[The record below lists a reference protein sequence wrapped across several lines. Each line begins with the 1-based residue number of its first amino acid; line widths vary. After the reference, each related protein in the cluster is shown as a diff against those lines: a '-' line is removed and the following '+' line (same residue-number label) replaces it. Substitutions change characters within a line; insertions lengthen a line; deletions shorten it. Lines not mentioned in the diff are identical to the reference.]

1 MKLHELLR
9 LVLVTSDNY
18 SWKLNTIIANS
29 IMLYEIL
36 DVPECSRKGQL
47 VYYAGIGESIRFVC
61 HVNAYPKS
69 NLSFNWTFSRSTEV
83 TVTKSDQ
90 DLV

>member
-1 MKLHELLR
+1 MKLNELF
-9 LVLVTSDNY
+9 VTSNKY
-18 SWKLNTIIANS
+18 SWKLIAFIANS
-29 IMLYEIL
+29 LMLYEIL

-47 VYYAGIGESIRFVC
+47 VYYAGIGESIKFVC

-69 NLSFNWTFSRSTEV
+69 NLSFNWTFTRSTEV
-83 TVTKSDQ
+83 AVTKSDQ

>member
-1 MKLHELLR
+1 MKLNELL
-9 LVLVTSDNY
+9 VTCNNHSC
-18 SWKLNTIIANS
+18 KLNTIIANS

-47 VYYAGIGESIRFVC
+47 VYYAGIGESIKFVC

-69 NLSFNWTFSRSTEV
+69 NLSFNWTFTRSTEV
-83 TVTKSDQ
+83 AVTKSDQ

>member
-9 LVLVTSDNY
+9 LVLLTSDNY

-69 NLSFNWTFSRSTEV
+69 NLSFNWV
-83 TVTKSDQ
+83 GD
-90 DLV
+90 DLDRQFAKKLPFTR

>member
-1 MKLHELLR
+1 MKLNELL
-9 LVLVTSDNY
+9 VTCNNH

-36 DVPECSRKGQL
+36 DAPECSRKGQL
-47 VYYAGIGESIRFVC
+47 VYYAGIGESIKFVC

-69 NLSFNWTFSRSTEV
+69 NLSFNWTFTRSTEV
-83 TVTKSDQ
+83 AVTKSDQ

>member
-1 MKLHELLR
+1 MKLNELF
-9 LVLVTSDNY
+9 VTSNKY
-18 SWKLNTIIANS
+18 SWKLNAIIANNL
-29 IMLYEIL
+29 MLYEIL

-47 VYYAGIGESIRFVC
+47 VYYAGIGESIKFVC

-69 NLSFNWTFSRSTEV
+69 NLSFNWTFTRSTEV
-83 TVTKSDQ
+83 AVTKSDQ

>member
-1 MKLHELLR
+1 MKLNEL
-9 LVLVTSDNY
+9 LVTSNKY
-18 SWKLNTIIANS
+18 SLKLDIIIANR

-47 VYYAGIGESIRFVC
+47 VYYAGIGESIKFVC
-61 HVNAYPKS
+61 HVNAYPES
-69 NLSFNWTFSRSTEV
+69 NLSFNWTFTRSTEV
-83 TVTKSDQ
+83 TATKSDQ